1 MVLASGDALVLH
13 STNSSAVILARPASI
28 LRSADRQPGF
38 GLVRNAGTPL
48 PEESGNHSPVHLM
61 RIIES
66 SDVVWKGPLPL
77 TWPSSPARRRLI
89 LKGPSRRL
97 KPVPMKKSEPWSVNI
112 DLDMKDQCAPIIAS
126 LACEDVDAFAQAG
139 KVHISV
145 SGYSASDLR
154 ARFNSTMRSLKAA
167 SEALMS
173 IDQQQNTEVAE

>member
-1 MVLASGDALVLH
+1 
-13 STNSSAVILARPASI
+13 
-28 LRSADRQPGF
+28 
-38 GLVRNAGTPL
+38 
-48 PEESGNHSPVHLM
+48 
-61 RIIES
+61 
-66 SDVVWKGPLPL
+66 
-77 TWPSSPARRRLI
+77 
-89 LKGPSRRL
+89 
-97 KPVPMKKSEPWSVNI
+97 MKKSEPWSVNI

-145 SGYSASDLR
+145 CGYSASDLR